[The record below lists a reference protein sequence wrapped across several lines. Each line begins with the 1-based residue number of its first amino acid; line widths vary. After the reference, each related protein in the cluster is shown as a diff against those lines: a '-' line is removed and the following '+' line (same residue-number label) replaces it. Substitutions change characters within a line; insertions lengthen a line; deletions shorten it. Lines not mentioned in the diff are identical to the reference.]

1 MQKII
6 NVDVLN
12 ETDLIE
18 KYNSECINNE
28 LINYL
33 IKKSFNI
40 KLDENIKIVINNNC
54 NTKLNIANLI
64 RDGLEKELAVCIETN
79 NRNNLV
85 QFSLFLMGIL
95 FLVIATFIKNSI
107 LNQILVIIGWV
118 PIWKMAQVELFD
130 DFRGRKRKQIIKK
143 LLISEIKVI
152 KKEN

>member
-1 MQKII
+1 MEKII

-33 IKKSFNI
+33 IKKSYNM

-64 RDGLEKELAVCIETN
+64 RDGLEKELAFCIETN
-79 NRNNLV
+79 NRNNLL
-85 QFSLFLMGIL
+85 QFSLFLIGIL
-95 FLVIATFIKNSI
+95 FLIIATFIKNII

-143 LLISEIKVI
+143 LLISEIEVI